1 MIDEGH
7 ARCAC
12 PPGAGVSPG
21 SRRGTGAVAL
31 TAALGLAL
39 GACGGGGATGTGPS
53 APRPVPPDL
62 PALASQGPAMAGN
75 APVLYQGASLH
86 VGADVAPRPG
96 ALSPVGGHGD
106 VRVSHGRV
114 ADGEGAAE
122 LIAYLAAD
130 AENNVHDLYPDG
142 YLQRFGSEPPTVR
155 VAEGTTSEQLDQ
167 TVRAVQLINAALPL
181 TWQLKLS
188 GAPLPTSTLR
198 PSNGEILVEF
208 APRARWSVPY
218 SGNQAGHARWWSQG
232 VSTGDPQQ
240 PWVFHIVAGRVW
252 ADHIRVTGRD
262 RMELLV
268 HELLHTLGRRHPDR
282 RRFPD
287 TIMNTPSSGPAG
299 HVLHPLDREALLAV
313 YGWLEPGATPASLAD
328 DLGPWETGAVHVRGD
343 LVIGGGT
350 VSFGVGLRNGLGQPW
365 ATGPAPLTNPQDN
378 QQLSGSAIWSG
389 RLLGLT
395 PAAETVA
402 GSAELTVDIASLDGA
417 LGFAG
422 LESWA
427 SGAGPGA
434 PATGSTWGTGALDYS
449 VSVRG
454 NAFVGTGGDDG
465 EVTGAFFG
473 SAHQGMGG
481 VLRRTDLTAAFGGER

>member
-1 MIDEGH
+1 MKTATPII
-7 ARCAC
+7 
-12 PPGAGVSPG
+12 SF
-21 SRRGTGAVAL
+21 
-31 TAALGLAL
+31 AALAAVVA
-39 GACGGGGATGTGPS
+39 ACGGGGGGGATGAGPS
-53 APRPVPPDL
+53 APGPTPPAL
-62 PALASQGPAMAGN
+62 PALALQGPAMAGN

-86 VGADVAPRPG
+86 VGADVAPGQG
-96 ALSPVGGHGD
+96 ALSPAGRHGD

-130 AENNVHDLYPDG
+130 ARNNIHDLFPDG

-167 TVRAVQLINAALPL
+167 TVRAVQLINAALPA
-181 TWQLKLS
+181 TWQLDFS
-188 GAPLPTSTLR
+188 ETPLPASILR

-218 SGNQAGHARWWSQG
+218 SGNQAGHARWWSES

-252 ADHIRVTGRD
+252 ADHTRVTGQD

-268 HELLHTLGRRHPDR
+268 HELLHILGRRHPDR

-313 YGWLEPGATPASLAD
+313 YRWLEPGATPASLAD
-328 DLGPWETGAVHVRGD
+328 DLGPWEAGSIHIRGELAIGA
-343 LVIGGGT
+343 GT
-350 VSFGVGLRNGLGQPW
+350 VSFGVVLRNGLGQPW
-365 ATGPAPLTNPQDN
+365 ATGPAPLTHLQDN
-378 QQLSGSAIWSG
+378 RALSGSAVWSG

-395 PAAETVA
+395 PAAEAVA
-402 GSAELTVDIASLDGA
+402 GRAELTVDIATLDGD

-427 SGAGPGA
+427 SGAAPGA
-434 PATGSTWGTGALDYS
+434 PGTGSAWGTGALDYS

-454 NAFVGTGGDDG
+454 NSFVNTGGDDG

-473 SAHQGMGG
+473 AAHRGMGG
-481 VLRRTDLTAAFGGER
+481 VLRRTDLTAAFGGAR

>member
-1 MIDEGH
+1 MKTATPVIWL
-7 ARCAC
+7 A
-12 PPGAGVSPG
+12 
-21 SRRGTGAVAL
+21 TL
-31 TAALGLAL
+31 TTVLAL
-39 GACGGGGATGTGPS
+39 GGCGGGGGGGTGGGPS
-53 APRPVPPDL
+53 APGPGAPTPPTL
-62 PALASQGPAMAGN
+62 PALAMQGPAMAGK
-75 APVLYQGASLH
+75 APVLYRGASLH
-86 VGADVAPRPG
+86 VGADVAPASG
-96 ALSPVGGHGD
+96 ALSPAGGHGD

-122 LIAYLAAD
+122 LIAYLGAD
-130 AENNVHDLYPDG
+130 AENNIHDLYPDG
-142 YLQRFGSEPPTVR
+142 FLHRFGSAPPTVR
-155 VAEGTTSEQLDQ
+155 VAAGTPDGLLDE
-167 TVRAVQLINAALPL
+167 TVRAVQLINAALPP
-181 TWQLKLS
+181 TWQLDVS
-188 GAPLPTSTLR
+188 DTPLPASVLR
-198 PSNGEILVEF
+198 PSDGEILVEF
-208 APRARWSVPY
+208 APRTQWSVSY
-218 SGNQAGHARWWSQG
+218 SEHHSGYAHWWWES

-240 PWVFHIVAGRVW
+240 PWVFHTVAGRVW
-252 ADHIRVTGRD
+252 VDHTRVTGRD
-262 RMELLV
+262 RMEIIV
-268 HELLHTLGRRHPDR
+268 HELLHTLGRRHPDP

-287 TIMNTPSSGPAG
+287 SIMNTPSSGPEG

-328 DLGPWETGAVHVRGD
+328 DLGPWETGSIHIRGD
-343 LVIGGGT
+343 LATGGGG

-365 ATGPAPLTNPQDN
+365 ATGPAPLTNLRDSR
-378 QQLSGSAIWSG
+378 QLSGSATWSG

-402 GSAELTVDIASLDGA
+402 GSAELTVEIATLDGD
-417 LGFAG
+417 LGFAD

-454 NAFVGTGGDDG
+454 NTFVSTGGDDG

-473 SAHQGMGG
+473 GAHQGMGG